1 MSTAEDDI
9 SEQNQYP
16 VESTNMKLVKVV
28 PLPHARSEVWA
39 YFGFIAGDDGEIQ
52 DKKKVVCKLCAT
64 TLSYSGNTT
73 NLFTHLKALHPEAT
87 PAKLAPTS
95 KPIRGKK
102 GKFKFIGYQ
111 AGDSVDNENPQEYIV
126 RAITFGENESSS
138 MPVSFLEDDT
148 QLNTTEQQNS
158 DANAVD
164 SIILS
169 SSTSLPNMDT
179 SNAEV
184 DTSNEVSPENV
195 PLLSC
200 DDITNAIVNMLVE
213 DCRPICLTQGKGF
226 AALIKFLAPGYKIP
240 DSPKLK
246 TLVKKRHKE
255 IQRTLILRGLNDED
269 Q

>member
-1 MSTAEDDI
+1 M
-9 SEQNQYP
+9 
-16 VESTNMKLVKVV
+16 KVV
-28 PLPHARSEVWA
+28 PLPHARSEVWQ

-95 KPIRGKK
+95 KPIRGRK
-102 GKFKFIGYQ
+102 GKFKFIGLG
-111 AGDSVDNENPQEYIV
+111 ASGDSVDNENQEYIV
-126 RAITFGENESSS
+126 RAITFGENESGT
-138 MPVSFLEDDT
+138 MPVNICLGDDT
-148 QLNTTEQQNS
+148 SPSTTEYPC
-158 DANAVD
+158 DANAADAIV
-164 SIILS
+164 L
-169 SSTSLPNMDT
+169 STSDSFTNNMDA

-184 DTSNEVSPENV
+184 DTSQEVNPENV
-195 PLLSC
+195 PLLAC

-226 AALIKFLAPGYKIP
+226 AALIKFLAPGYKMP
-240 DSPKLK
+240 DASKLK

-255 IQRTLILRGLNDED
+255 VQRSLILRGLDED

>member
-1 MSTAEDDI
+1 MSSPDDGL
-9 SEQNQYP
+9 SDQNQYP

-73 NLFTHLKALHPEAT
+73 NLFTHLKALHPEANPSKMT
-87 PAKLAPTS
+87 PTS

-102 GKFKFIGYQ
+102 GKFKFIGFST
-111 AGDSVDNENPQEYIV
+111 GDSVENENQEYIV
-126 RAITFGENESSS
+126 RGITFGDSSS
-138 MPVSFLEDDT
+138 MPITFVAEDETPNTSGGDGEHPTEMNT
-148 QLNTTEQQNS
+148 QEDYVLSTSTGLSSTMETTTE
-158 DANAVD
+158 VE
-164 SIILS
+164 
-169 SSTSLPNMDT
+169 T
-179 SNAEV
+179 SN
-184 DTSNEVSPENV
+184 DISPENI

-226 AALIKFLAPGYKIP
+226 TALIKFLAPGYKIP
-240 DSPKLK
+240 EELKLK
-246 TLVKKRHKE
+246 SLVKKRHKE
-255 IQRTLILRGLNDED
+255 IQRTLILRGLDDE
-269 Q
+269 